1 MKYKALIFDLDGTL
15 INTLADLNEAVNFAL
30 SKYNYPLRTL
40 ENTRNDIGN
49 GVAKL
54 MERSIPDGLNNPN
67 YNDALNIFKEYYKE
81 NYFKNSRPYPQIVET
96 VKKLKEKYI
105 LAVVSNK
112 FDEGAKKL
120 VNYFFPGIFTLI
132 QGQVDYL
139 RTKPSPDL
147 VNKVLDEIK
156 VKRNEVCYIGD
167 TEVDYLTAQ
176 NSTISCVLVTYGYR
190 NKEQLLDKTKGSQFV
205 SEPTDLLK
213 IF

>member
-1 MKYKALIFDLDGTL
+1 MKTKLIIFDLDGTL
-15 INTLADLNEAVNFAL
+15 INTLKDLNNAVNYAL
-30 SKYNYPLRTL
+30 DKYNYPHRTL

-54 MERSIPDGLNNPN
+54 MERSIPNGIENTN
-67 YNDALNIFKEYYKE
+67 YKE
-81 NYFKNSRPYPQIVET
+81 ALQVFKDYYRIHYFENSLPYNGIKEVLIELKKNYK
-96 VKKLKEKYI
+96 

-120 VNYFFPGIFTLI
+120 VNFYFPNIFDAI

-147 VNKVLDEIK
+147 VNKVLKELDIK
-156 VKRNEVCYIGD
+156 SEESIYVGD

-176 NSTISCVLVTYGYR
+176 NSTILPILVSYGYR
-190 NKEQLLDKTKGSQFV
+190 TKKQLLDKTKGSPIID
-205 SEPTDLLK
+205 EPSDLLK
-213 IF
+213 YF